1 VVGIGV
7 AVGIGVVVFMG
18 GGGVVDD
25 VTVVVGDVVVDV
37 DEVAAGVVVVFFG
50 SSGTTWTASHDS
62 TCSGVSQHSSSIW
75 LKQHQHSL
83 FMFTAERSA
92 DGAKGEH
99 V

>member
-1 VVGIGV
+1 MVGIGV

-37 DEVAAGVVVVFFG
+37 DEVAAGVVVFFG